1 MSDFSKL
8 VSAVAALLWPL
19 IFGAVLFYLR
29 KEARE
34 VLSKVP
40 KLFER
45 IKSAKFAGTELIL
58 ENLAEKPDV
67 EKGAVTVDQISVASQ
82 IEMDASNIGLDQL
95 VKELDRLCLEYDRVR
110 RIMPSSLNRTRE
122 MTKIL
127 VKMRGLSTAL
137 SSYIEVYKSSGSA
150 GSRLAA
156 IAIMQMQP
164 DLVDPEWIVER
175 FRKEYPFA
183 FYHAALALANL
194 ANIPQ
199 KRDVAIV
206 TAKRSLEILEAFDGT
221 PDRDTVEVLSAII
234 GQPLT

>member
-1 MSDFSKL
+1 VSDFSKL
-8 VSAVAALLWPL
+8 ISAIAALLWPL

-40 KLFER
+40 KLFDR

-58 ENLAEKPDV
+58 ENLADKPDL
-67 EKGAVTVDQISVASQ
+67 EKGAVTIDQISVASQ
-82 IEMDASNIGLDQL
+82 IEMDSKNIGLDHL
-95 VKELDRLCLEYDRVR
+95 LKELDRLCLEYDQVR
-110 RIMPSSLNRTRE
+110 RIMPSSPNRTRE

-127 VKMRGLSTAL
+127 VKMRGLSSAL
-137 SSYIEVYKSSGSA
+137 SPYVEVYKSSGSP

-164 DLVDPEWIVER
+164 ELVDIEWIVER

-199 KRDVAIV
+199 SKDLAVV
-206 TAKRSLEILEAFDGT
+206 TARRALEILEAFDGT
-221 PDRDTVEVLSAII
+221 PDQDTVEVLKTII
-234 GQPLT
+234 G

>member
-1 MSDFSKL
+1 VSDYSKL
-8 VSAVAALLWPL
+8 ISAIAALLWPL

-29 KEARE
+29 KETRE

-40 KLFER
+40 RLFDR

-58 ENLAEKPDV
+58 ENLAEKPDM
-67 EKGAVTVDQISVASQ
+67 EKGAVTIDQISVASQ
-82 IEMDASNIGLDQL
+82 IEMDASNIGLDHL
-95 VKELDRLCLEYDRVR
+95 LKELDRLCLEYDQVR
-110 RIMPSSLNRTRE
+110 RIMPSSPNRTRE

-127 VKMRGLSTAL
+127 VKMRGLSSAL
-137 SSYIEVYKSSGSA
+137 SSYVEVYKSSGSP

-156 IAIMQMQP
+156 IAIMQMRP
-164 DLVDPEWIVER
+164 ELIDIEWIVDR

-199 KRDVAIV
+199 KRDEAIA
-206 TAKRSLEILEAFDGT
+206 TAKRALEIMGAFDGE
-221 PDRDTVEVLSAII
+221 PDRDTVEVLRAII
-234 GQPLT
+234 T